1 MEEGLGLM
9 GKKINTFDVVDCNK
23 ALEAAGFS
31 ARLHMHDACGGQYF
45 SWQEDQPGVKE
56 LLAEFFS
63 ARGDAI
69 EFVDGD
75 DAFVVR

>member
-1 MEEGLGLM
+1 M
-9 GKKINTFDVVDCNK
+9 GKKVNTFDVVDCNK

-45 SWQEDQPGVKE
+45 SWQEDQAGVRD
-56 LLAEFFS
+56 LLEEFF
-63 ARGDAI
+63 AGRGVAI

>member
-1 MEEGLGLM
+1 M
-9 GKKINTFDVVDCNK
+9 GKKVNTFDVVDCNK
-23 ALEAAGFS
+23 ALESAGFS

-45 SWQEDQPGVKE
+45 SWREDQAGVRD
-56 LLAEFFS
+56 LLKEFF
-63 ARGDAI
+63 AGRGVAI